1 MAKSTSK
8 IAKSRP
14 AVVPAASGGMTAEDR
29 AREKKWRTE
38 SDLRTL
44 REAEEIRCDRSR
56 MRDAK
61 AMATKEAAA
70 LRKIK

>member
-8 IAKSRP
+8 IVPPKPS
-14 AVVPAASGGMTAEDR
+14 VVPAASGGMTREDR
-29 AREKKWRTE
+29 EREKKWRTE

-44 REAEEIRCDRSR
+44 READSIRCDGSR
-56 MRDAK
+56 MRDVK
-61 AMATKEAAA
+61 AMARKEAEA